1 LLAALNEAA
10 MLVAGAP
17 DPVGARVEVGAIVD
31 QLVDS
36 LTT

>member
-1 LLAALNEAA
+1 

-17 DPVGARVEVGAIVD
+17 DPVAARSEVGAIVD

-36 LTT
+36 LTS